1 MGVEN
6 VGIHFLYFE
15 YIEKLKI
22 NGIIKL
28 GQIIGT
34 VIRYMS
40 YTMLLE
46 EVIMYS
52 RKRMGKDKN
61 GVIFPVAPN
70 LSEMSDSYLDFIEEI
85 KKEIQNQRI
94 SVVLNANS
102 SMICL
107 YWNIGKAILQK
118 QEEEGW
124 GAKVIDRMAKDLKD
138 AFPDMSGFSPRNI
151 KYMRKFAECWPDF
164 EIVQQVVAQIPW
176 RTNRMLLDKL
186 DTQEERIWYAHKTIA
201 NGWSSTIL
209 DLQIQS
215 KLIERT
221 VKSVNNFLVAL
232 PPADSDMANQI
243 FKDPYLFD
251 FLGTDMPRREVEIE
265 RKLTEHIQNFLLELG
280 QGFAFVGRQV
290 HLEVGGDDFYIDLLF
305 YHLKLRCYVVIELK
319 ACDFE
324 PGFISQL
331 NMYQNVVNDILRH
344 PSDNPTIGLLLVK
357 GKNQTVVE
365 YSLAGYQ
372 NPIGVAEWKNQMV
385 KALPEELKSSLPSIE
400 EIEKELE

>member
-1 MGVEN
+1 MD
-6 VGIHFLYFE
+6 
-15 YIEKLKI
+15 
-22 NGIIKL
+22 
-28 GQIIGT
+28 
-34 VIRYMS
+34 
-40 YTMLLE
+40 
-46 EVIMYS
+46 S
-52 RKRMGKDKN
+52 RKRMGKDKD

-70 LSEMSDSYLDFIEEI
+70 LSEMSDSYLDFIEAI
-85 KKEIQNQRI
+85 KKEIENQRLK
-94 SVVLNANS
+94 VVLNANS

-164 EIVQQVVAQIPW
+164 EIVQRVVAQIPW

-186 DTQEERIWYAHKTIA
+186 DTQEERIWYAHKTIE

-215 KLIERT
+215 NL
-221 VKSVNNFLVAL
+221 
-232 PPADSDMANQI
+232 
-243 FKDPYLFD
+243 
-251 FLGTDMPRREVEIE
+251 IE

>member
-1 MGVEN
+1 
-6 VGIHFLYFE
+6 
-15 YIEKLKI
+15 
-22 NGIIKL
+22 
-28 GQIIGT
+28 
-34 VIRYMS
+34 
-40 YTMLLE
+40 
-46 EVIMYS
+46 MYS

-221 VKSVNNFLVAL
+221 GKSVNNFPVAL

>member
-1 MGVEN
+1 MD
-6 VGIHFLYFE
+6 
-15 YIEKLKI
+15 
-22 NGIIKL
+22 
-28 GQIIGT
+28 
-34 VIRYMS
+34 
-40 YTMLLE
+40 
-46 EVIMYS
+46 S

-70 LSEMSDSYLDFIEEI
+70 LSGMSDSYLDFIEAI
-85 KKEIQNQRI
+85 KKEIENQRLK
-94 SVVLNANS
+94 VVLNANS

-176 RTNRMLLDKL
+176 RTNMKLMDKL
-186 DTQEERIWYAHKTIA
+186 NTQEERLWYAYKTIE
-201 NGWSSTIL
+201 NGWSSNVL
-209 DLQIQS
+209 DFQIQS
-215 KLIERT
+215 RLIERT
-221 VKSVNNFLVAL
+221 GKSVNNFPVAL
-232 PPADSDMANQI
+232 PPTDSDMANQI

-265 RKLTEHIQNFLLELG
+265 RQLTEHIQNFLLELG
-280 QGFAFVGRQV
+280 QGFAFVGRQI

-344 PSDNPTIGLLLVK
+344 PNDNPTIGLLLVK

>member
-1 MGVEN
+1 MDN
-6 VGIHFLYFE
+6 
-15 YIEKLKI
+15 
-22 NGIIKL
+22 
-28 GQIIGT
+28 
-34 VIRYMS
+34 
-40 YTMLLE
+40 
-46 EVIMYS
+46 
-52 RKRMGKDKN
+52 RKRMGKNKD

-70 LSEMSDSYLDFIEEI
+70 LSEMSDTYLKFIEEI
-85 KKEIQNQRI
+85 KAEIQKQRI

-102 SMICL
+102 GMICL
-107 YWNIGKAILQK
+107 YWNIGKAIMKK

-124 GAKVIDRMAKDLKD
+124 GAKVIDRMSKDLKD

-151 KYMRKFAECWPDF
+151 KYMRKFAESWPDY
-164 EIVQQVVAQIPW
+164 EIVQRVVAQIPW
-176 RTNRMLLDKL
+176 RSNISLMDKL
-186 DTQEERIWYAHKTIA
+186 TDQKSRIWYAQKTIE
-201 NGWSSTIL
+201 NGWSKTIL
-209 DLQIQS
+209 DMQIES
-215 KLIERT
+215 KLMERAGQ
-221 VKSVNNFLVAL
+221 SVNNFPAAL
-232 PPADSDMANQI
+232 PPTDSDLVNQV

-265 RKLTEHIQNFLLELG
+265 RQLTEHIQSFLLELG

-331 NMYQNVVNDILRH
+331 NMYQNVVNDVLRH
-344 PSDNPTIGLLLVK
+344 PDDKPTIGLLLVK
-357 GKNQTVVE
+357 GKNETVVE

-372 NPIGVAEWKNQMV
+372 NPIGVAEWKNQIA
-385 KALPEELKSSLPSIE
+385 KALPEELRSSLPSVE

>member
-1 MGVEN
+1 MN
-6 VGIHFLYFE
+6 
-15 YIEKLKI
+15 
-22 NGIIKL
+22 N
-28 GQIIGT
+28 
-34 VIRYMS
+34 
-40 YTMLLE
+40 
-46 EVIMYS
+46 
-52 RKRMGKDKN
+52 RKRMGKDKD
-61 GVIFPVAPN
+61 GVIFPVAPK
-70 LSEMSDSYLDFIEEI
+70 LSEMSDSYLNFIEEI

-186 DTQEERIWYAHKTIA
+186 DTQEERIWYAYKTIE
-201 NGWSSTIL
+201 NGWSSTVL

-215 KLIERT
+215 KLIGRT
-221 VKSVNNFLVAL
+221 GKSVNNFPVAL

-331 NMYQNVVNDILRH
+331 NMYHNVVNDILRH